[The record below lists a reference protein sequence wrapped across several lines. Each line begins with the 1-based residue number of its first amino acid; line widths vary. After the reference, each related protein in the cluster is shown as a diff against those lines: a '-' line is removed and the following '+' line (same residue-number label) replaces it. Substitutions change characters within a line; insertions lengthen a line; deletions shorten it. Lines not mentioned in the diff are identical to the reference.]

1 MNKKIKMLIQ
11 KYDKDMKFENR
22 FDELKD
28 KLDLIPEADIK
39 SEVFTIKRKVMPA
52 YMMMIVL
59 LMLITGIIGLQFG
72 LNSSFVVGPNNLDAV
87 ELELMELV
95 DVYDRESL
103 ESLIVDD
110 HTRIQVYMGIEN
122 GNNVLIFRTKNS
134 HADTEISISINSL
147 SINLTDDID
156 MMFLVV
162 TDIENISINIVTNH
176 ANGEQSEVN
185 YLRDYSS
192 YFNYL
197 GR

>member
-28 KLDLIPEADIK
+28 KLDLIPKADIK

-72 LNSSFVVGPNNLDAV
+72 LNSSFVVGPEQIDTV
-87 ELELMELV
+87 ELELMKMA
-95 DVYDRESL
+95 DVYERESVYTEVINENMILYMYVGLNGTDKTVILRLNTKIETVSIVGLANDNTFIQAEDKFYSSTTISQDLVTFEIDFINNGIVVGETNVTINL
-103 ESLIVDD
+103 ESYYTWL
-110 HTRIQVYMGIEN
+110 
-122 GNNVLIFRTKNS
+122 
-134 HADTEISISINSL
+134 
-147 SINLTDDID
+147 
-156 MMFLVV
+156 
-162 TDIENISINIVTNH
+162 
-176 ANGEQSEVN
+176 
-185 YLRDYSS
+185 
-192 YFNYL
+192 L